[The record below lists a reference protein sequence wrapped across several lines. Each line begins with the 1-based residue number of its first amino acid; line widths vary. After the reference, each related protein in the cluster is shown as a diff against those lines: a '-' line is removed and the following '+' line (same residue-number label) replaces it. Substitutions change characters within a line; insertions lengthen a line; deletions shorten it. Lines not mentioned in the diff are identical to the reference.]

1 MKKNDARPPDGN
13 SLLEG
18 HLDAFGTWLDDQSCS
33 AGTIGQYVGV
43 CRKFGC
49 YLHDHDIPP
58 ENVHD
63 GHVDDFLAQLK
74 PQRGSL
80 VESRRYHRT
89 GIGRLL
95 NYLQDAGIC
104 PTPIDPYLDGYAT
117 QLKESGYTEKTIA
130 QYVGTCRRLG
140 CYVRRVGIELDRLSA
155 NDIDTFVGQLP
166 LSRARQPERT
176 TIRRDYRR
184 RLRLLLTYLRENG
197 ACPPADLPTTT
208 DPAWVTDYL
217 AFLRDHRGL
226 SEATIEDQRRNLLRF
241 LAHVGI
247 DGTTD
252 QLRLVSVQHVDTF
265 LVEAARGRKRT
276 SMRLLC
282 ATVRGFFRFL
292 HMRGVHSANL
302 SEQVTT
308 PRIYQQEGVPRAV
321 PWFDVERTLGMVDR
335 GTLVGHRD
343 YTILNL
349 LAYYGLRACE
359 VATLRLTDLDWRND
373 VFYVRRAKGG
383 DTDAL
388 PLLSHVGEAL
398 VGYLERRPSS
408 KHSEVFLKVIA
419 PSGPISSASVSWVA
433 RKYLL
438 AAGVEGSLLGAHT
451 LRHSHAVRL
460 LRAGFP
466 LKTIGDTM
474 GHRNPQ
480 STFIYAKAATED
492 LRSIALDLEDVRS

>member
-1 MKKNDARPPDGN
+1 MKKNDTRPPDGN
-13 SLLEG
+13 RLHEGQLET
-18 HLDAFGTWLDDQSCS
+18 FRCWLQDQGCS
-33 AGTIGQYVGV
+33 AATIGQYVGV
-43 CRKFGC
+43 CRKFGR
-49 YLHDHDIPP
+49 YLDEHDVALDT
-58 ENVHD
+58 VHD
-63 GHVDDFLAQLK
+63 GHVDDFLAQLE
-74 PQRGSL
+74 PQRGSF

-95 NYLQDAGIC
+95 NYLHDAGIC
-104 PTPIDPYLDGYAT
+104 PTPIDPYLDGYAR
-117 QLKESGYTEKTIA
+117 QLRERGYTEKTIA
-130 QYVGTCRRLG
+130 QYVGACRRLG
-140 CYVRRVGIELDRLSA
+140 SYVRRVGIELDRLSEH
-155 NDIDTFVGQLP
+155 DIDTFVERLP
-166 LSRARQPERT
+166 LSRARQPERA

-184 RLRLLLTYLRENG
+184 RLRLFLTYLRESG

-208 DPAWVTDYL
+208 DPSWVTDYL

-226 SEATIEDQRRNLLRF
+226 SEATIKDERRHLLRF

-252 QLRLVSVQHVDTF
+252 QLRLVSVRHADEF
-265 LVEAARGRKRT
+265 LIEAARGRKRT
-276 SMRLLC
+276 SMRYLC

-292 HMRGVHSANL
+292 HMRGVLPANL
-302 SEQVTT
+302 SGQVTT
-308 PRIYQQEGVPRAV
+308 PLIYRQEGMPRAI
-321 PWFDVERTLGMVDR
+321 PWADVERTLGMVDR
-335 GTLVGHRD
+335 STLVGRRD
-343 YTILNL
+343 YAILSL
-349 LAYYGLRACE
+349 LVYYGLRAGE
-359 VATLRLTDLDWRND
+359 VAALHLTDLDWRND
-373 VFYVRRAKGG
+373 VLYVRRGKGG

-388 PLLSHVGEAL
+388 PLLPSAGEAL

-408 KHSEVFLKVIA
+408 KHPEVFLKVIA

-438 AAGVEGSLLGAHT
+438 AAGVQAPLLGAHT

-492 LRSIALDLEDVRS
+492 LRGIALDLEEVRS